1 MAKNIVKIPKF
12 FSELKSVWLF
22 LSVMLVSTLLFI
34 IFYQPAFFLRSPHP
48 VSNLN
53 LSIFTLIMVSSA
65 SALFVAS
72 RLLLFA
78 IQRRHTIDFALF
90 IIWLVSELIVIAVLL
105 TVIAFFLGNRER
117 LPFSDMLWRV
127 LLDFL
132 TIVAVPYIV
141 AVLVCCLHERIR
153 EVQALRGLL
162 ESSSAQ
168 LPSEGENL
176 IFYDRGGKLAFS
188 TRRTNVLYI
197 EAADNYCNI
206 HYLNEGKESTFILH
220 NSMKHIDASDEYQGL
235 LRCHR
240 SFMVNIENV
249 KLLRKD
255 KEGLVLELSEGTRAI
270 PVSRTY
276 TERVV
281 NVFAG
286 TPSSL

>member
-1 MAKNIVKIPKF
+1 MAKNIIKVPKF
-12 FSELKSVWLF
+12 LSELKNVWLF
-22 LSVMLVSTLLFI
+22 LAVMFLSSLLFI
-34 IFYQPAFFLRSPHP
+34 IFYQPAFFLRSPQP

-53 LSIFTLIMVSSA
+53 IYIFTLIMVSSA

-78 IQRRHTIDFALF
+78 VQRHHSMDFALF

-105 TVIAFFLGNRER
+105 TVIAFFLGNREH

-132 TIVAVPYIV
+132 TIIAVPYIV
-141 AVLVCCLHERIR
+141 AVLVCCLNERVHE
-153 EVQALRGLL
+153 VHSLRGLI
-162 ESSSAQ
+162 ESTSAQ

-255 KEGLVLELSEGTRAI
+255 KEGLVLELTEGSKAI

-276 TERVV
+276 NERVV
-281 NVFAG
+281 NFFAG
-286 TPSSL
+286 TPSDD